1 MYERERERGQEA
13 ARAWAAV
20 EEAAARIDRP
30 PAGFTGRV
38 LAAIRRERL
47 STRAKA
53 PSATL
58 TPAWVF
64 SAAGAVIAAVIGGVL
79 VWYATHNP
87 DALTTLASAA
97 EAERTFDF
105 DHLVAF
111 MGGLAG
117 AAAALGAMAY
127 YYLVPRR

>member
-1 MYERERERGQEA
+1 MNERDREPELGIS
-13 ARAWAAV
+13 RAWAAF
-20 EEAAARIDRP
+20 EERAGRVNNA
-30 PAGFTGRV
+30 PAGFAGRV
-38 LAAIRRERL
+38 LAAMRRERL
-47 STRAKA
+47 ARA
-53 PSATL
+53 PRPATSL

-64 SAAGAVIAAVIGGVL
+64 STAGAVVAAVLGGVL
-79 VWYATHNP
+79 VWYATQNP
-87 DALTTLASAA
+87 DALTTLATAA
-97 EAERTFDF
+97 EAEQTVNF